1 MVHSPFINLIMR
13 KRLYNLYFKNVR
25 LSYFLKKFPDES
37 AKLQN
42 QTSQMILYCIV
53 SWRGAC

>member
-37 AKLQN
+37 QQN
-42 QTSQMILYCIV
+42 YKIQHLK
-53 SWRGAC
+53 